1 MSSHN
6 FGNTLVVGSAFRRV
20 FCPPIFKRIV
30 TFNKNKMNNYS
41 KLYWFTRLD
50 HFSDFIIAVAVLLII
65 ISATLLLRAYAFK
78 DKSFSREDEK
88 KEIDAERK
96 VALKKS
102 KVLIPV
108 AFVII
113 MLTLFIPSKNE
124 VIFIMAGGKTLDYVQ
139 SDTSLSKIPYK
150 ATEVIVNYLDKA
162 IGEMKDKK

>member
-1 MSSHN
+1 
-6 FGNTLVVGSAFRRV
+6 
-20 FCPPIFKRIV
+20 
-30 TFNKNKMNNYS
+30 MNNYS

-50 HFSDFIIAVAVLLII
+50 HFSDFIVSVAIILFLIAVILLV
-65 ISATLLLRAYAFK
+65 RAYCFM
-78 DKSFSREDEK
+78 DKEFERDERK
-88 KEIDAERK
+88 LEIDAERK

-102 KVLIPV
+102 KVLIPI

-150 ATEVIVNYLDKA
+150 ATEVIVNYLDKT
-162 IGEMKDKK
+162 IGELKDKK